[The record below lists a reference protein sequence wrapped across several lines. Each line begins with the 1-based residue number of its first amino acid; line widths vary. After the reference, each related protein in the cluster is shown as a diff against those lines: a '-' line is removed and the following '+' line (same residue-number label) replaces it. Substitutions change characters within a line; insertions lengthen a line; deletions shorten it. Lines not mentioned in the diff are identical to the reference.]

1 LLAVAVIVG
10 AVEDGHFTA
19 AGHVTVLEP
28 VASCLRNIMK
38 DCPAV
43 AVGKV
48 NVQLPVSVR
57 IWNVPLA
64 RETVYAV
71 LVLAVTVSSM

>member
-10 AVEDGHFTA
+10 AVEDGHLTA

-28 VASCLRNIMK
+28 VASCFRNIMK

-48 NVQLPVSVR
+48 KVQLPVRVR
-57 IWNVPLA
+57 IWNVPFA
-64 RETVYAV
+64 RDTV
-71 LVLAVTVSSM
+71 

>member
-10 AVEDGHFTA
+10 AVEDGHLTA

-43 AVGKV
+43 AVGNV
-48 NVQLPVSVR
+48 NVQLPVNVK
-57 IWNVPLA
+57 IWNDPP
-64 RETVYAV
+64 
-71 LVLAVTVSSM
+71 VSDIV